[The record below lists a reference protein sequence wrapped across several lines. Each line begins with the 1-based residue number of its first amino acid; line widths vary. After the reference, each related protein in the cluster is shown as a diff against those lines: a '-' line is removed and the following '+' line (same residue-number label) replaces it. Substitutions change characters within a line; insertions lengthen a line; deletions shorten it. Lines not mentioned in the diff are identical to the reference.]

1 MLTAGFLFL
10 YISFSDIRNLRMAGI
25 PGHPEF
31 YGYRNF
37 TDIVILRT
45 SEFFHEIF
53 ESVERFFDIFAG

>member
-37 TDIVILRT
+37 TDIG
-45 SEFFHEIF
+45 IF
-53 ESVERFFDIFAG
+53 S